1 MLTSRR
7 SLAVLLFTCICGLMM
22 NDVLRVDSSS
32 GSSSSS
38 LTSEDEK
45 KNTVFGVITLILN
58 ALVLIFIVCC
68 VAPEYRFVKR
78 LIATIRRVRSNAC
91 LAHSLCHAA
100 DLALQSR
107 IVSQTNLGFTR
118 LRKRSMTLNAAEM
131 KDISQVRFDL
141 LALLFFAYLSFQFSD
156 EDADDVRIPSKV
168 TLDAFDVEMR
178 AQSLQKQV
186 SPDVAPCTTDVIT
199 FCRSITP
206 WRD

>member
-45 KNTVFGVITLILN
+45 KNTVFGVITLIFN
-58 ALVLIFIVCC
+58 AAVLIFIVCC
-68 VAPEYRFVKR
+68 VAPEYRFIKR
-78 LIATIRRVRSNAC
+78 LIATIRKVSSNAC
-91 LAHSLCHAA
+91 LTLVLSRCKFAA

-118 LRKRSMTLNAAEM
+118 LRKRSMTLNAIEM
-131 KDISQVRFDL
+131 KGISQARFDL
-141 LALLFFAYLSFQFSD
+141 LALLFFSYLHSSF
-156 EDADDVRIPSKV
+156 P
-168 TLDAFDVEMR
+168 MR
-178 AQSLQKQV
+178 TAMMSGSPQK
-186 SPDVAPCTTDVIT
+186 
-199 FCRSITP
+199 
-206 WRD
+206 